1 LAATIQEDHLFVVI
15 TARKGTISYKNALER
30 LPDELQKYFSGKNL
44 MIIFPDQYGDQ
55 KDDHMSFTEA
65 QHHEETSL
73 YTTISQWIHKKREV
87 KSKTIMLKL
96 GDYHILRIKKR
107 TDYGLYLDGG
117 DEGNILLPNRYVTKD
132 MRIGDEIEV
141 FIYLDQ
147 DERTIA
153 TTEHP
158 IAKVGEFAWMEC
170 AWTNEY
176 GAFLHWGLMKDL
188 FCPFREQKQRM
199 ERGKK
204 YYVYVKEDEK
214 THRLM
219 ATAKVER
226 YQQKTG
232 HELAL
237 DFSEELLRYLYEHDG
252 HCDLGDKSPAE
263 EIAARFGVS
272 KKVFKQ
278 AVGDLYK
285 RQIITI
291 SDDGLHLVH

>member
-1 LAATIQEDHLFVVI
+1 
-15 TARKGTISYKNALER
+15 
-30 LPDELQKYFSGKNL
+30 
-44 MIIFPDQYGDQ
+44 
-55 KDDHMSFTEA
+55 
-65 QHHEETSL
+65 
-73 YTTISQWIHKKREV
+73 
-87 KSKTIMLKL
+87 MLKL
-96 GDYHILRIKKR
+96 GTYHTLRIKKR

-132 MRIGDEIEV
+132 MCIGDEIEV

-158 IAKVGEFAWMEC
+158 IAQVGEFAWMEC

-176 GAFLHWGLMKDL
+176 GAFLNWGLMKDL

-204 YYVYVKEDEK
+204 YYVYVMEDEK

-226 YQQKTG
+226 YQKKTG

-252 HCDLGDKSPAE
+252 YCDLGDKSPAE
-263 EIAARFGVS
+263 EIASRFGVS

-291 SDDGLHLVH
+291 SDDGIHLVV

>member
-1 LAATIQEDHLFVVI
+1 
-15 TARKGTISYKNALER
+15 
-30 LPDELQKYFSGKNL
+30 
-44 MIIFPDQYGDQ
+44 
-55 KDDHMSFTEA
+55 
-65 QHHEETSL
+65 
-73 YTTISQWIHKKREV
+73 
-87 KSKTIMLKL
+87 MLKL
-96 GDYHILRIKKR
+96 GEYHRLRIKKR

-117 DEGNILLPNRYVTKD
+117 DEGNILLPNRYVTKE

-158 IAKVGEFAWMEC
+158 IAKVGEFAWLEC
-170 AWTNEY
+170 SWTNEY
-176 GAFLHWGLMKDL
+176 GAFLNWGLMKDL

-204 YYVYVKEDEK
+204 YYVYVMEDEK

-226 YQQKTG
+226 YQKKTG
-232 HELAL
+232 HEIAL

-278 AVGDLYK
+278 AVGDLDK
-285 RQIITI
+285 RKIIVLEEEGF
-291 SDDGLHLVH
+291 SLRS

>member
-1 LAATIQEDHLFVVI
+1 
-15 TARKGTISYKNALER
+15 
-30 LPDELQKYFSGKNL
+30 
-44 MIIFPDQYGDQ
+44 
-55 KDDHMSFTEA
+55 
-65 QHHEETSL
+65 
-73 YTTISQWIHKKREV
+73 
-87 KSKTIMLKL
+87 MLKL
-96 GDYHILRIKKR
+96 GEYHTLRIRKR

-132 MRIGDEIEV
+132 MHIGDEIEV

-176 GAFLHWGLMKDL
+176 GAFLKWGLMKDL

-204 YYVYVKEDEK
+204 YYVYVMEDEK

-226 YQQKTG
+226 YQKKTG

-237 DFSEELLRYLYEHDG
+237 DFSEELLRYLYEHEG
-252 HCDLGDKSPAE
+252 HCELGDKSPAE

-272 KKVFKQ
+272 KKIFKQ

-291 SDDGLHLVH
+291 SDDGIHLVV